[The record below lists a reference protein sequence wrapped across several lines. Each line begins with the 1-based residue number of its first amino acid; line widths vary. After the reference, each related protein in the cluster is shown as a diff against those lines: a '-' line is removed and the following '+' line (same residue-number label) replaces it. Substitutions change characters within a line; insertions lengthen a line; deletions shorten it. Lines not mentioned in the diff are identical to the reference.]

1 MKTPVP
7 VYILTGY
14 LGAGKTTLLK
24 TLLRHVKAQGGKPV
38 VLMNEFGSESV
49 DTLLL
54 QGTAVPVVDMLD
66 GCVCCTLKGTLPATL
81 RQIIEGYA
89 PDLLFLE
96 TTGVASPKELLKEL
110 QTPEADGLLTIAG
123 VFTSVS
129 AKRFPMD
136 LADEANFAVNERT
149 MLEQARHADA
159 LLLSKTDLVS
169 EDKRVALEALLRELN
184 PQAALFTVR
193 KGEVDASA
201 LLDNKRRDHEVHAKK
216 APAFARSKFGKVKP
230 ATQEKQTSFG
240 NLRTITREFTSPVDA
255 EKLVAFLQHLP
266 ADIVRVKGY
275 YIDSA
280 DDQLYE
286 FHHVPPAPVEIAV
299 QEADHGK
306 RFAVIIGENLD
317 EERLRAQLAACEAKA
332 LHE

>member
-1 MKTPVP
+1 MTTPVP

-24 TLLRHVKAQGGKPV
+24 TLLRHVKAQGLQPA

-54 QGTAVPVVDMLD
+54 QGTNVPVVDMLE

-81 RQIIEGYA
+81 RQIIAGYA

-96 TTGVASPKELLKEL
+96 TTGVASPKDLLKEL
-110 QTPEADGLLTIAG
+110 HAPELDGLLTVAG

-129 AKRFPMD
+129 AKRFPID
-136 LADEANFAVNERT
+136 LADEANMAINERT

-159 LLLSKTDLVS
+159 LLLSKTDLVA
-169 EDKRVALEALLRELN
+169 EEKRVALEALLRKLN
-184 PQAALFTVR
+184 PQATLFTVT
-193 KGEVDASA
+193 KGVVDPAA
-201 LLDNKRRDHEVHAKK
+201 LLASGTSDQREQEMHAKK
-216 APAFARSKFGKVKP
+216 APTFARSKFGKVKP
-230 ATQEKQTSFG
+230 ATQDARTSFG
-240 NLRTITREFTSPVDA
+240 NLRTFTHEFTESVDA
-255 EKLVAFLQHLP
+255 EKLVAFLQHLSG
-266 ADIVRVKGY
+266 DIVRVKGFY
-275 YIDSA
+275 LDSN
-280 DDQLYE
+280 DGQLYE

-299 QEADHGK
+299 QTVDHGK

-317 EERLRAQLAACEAKA
+317 EEQLRAQLTACEG
-332 LHE
+332 